1 MFLFNILCSLFVG
14 GKHVSIRL
22 RNCLPMFDATCLLY
36 GGLNHVMFLFLLF
49 FGLLKNIEQKHSK
62 TKLQMYAKCKTN
74 HIQSQQSNTYQR

>member
-49 FGLLKNIEQKHSK
+49 FGLLFW
-62 TKLQMYAKCKTN
+62 LMVGLY
-74 HIQSQQSNTYQR
+74 SNL